1 MLCIIM
7 HYDVIMP
14 MYNFIESSK
23 KYSRKSADLW
33 NYYENIP
40 ADPITNSESFIY
52 KTSITGKT
60 VNNENTKE
68 VEFSVPL
75 MHLSSFWRTLD
86 MPLINCEISMTLT
99 WSKNC
104 VITEETT
111 KDADPN
117 AEFPVLETT
126 AP

>member
-1 MLCIIM
+1 
-7 HYDVIMP
+7 
-14 MYNFIESSK
+14 
-23 KYSRKSADLW
+23 
-33 NYYENIP
+33 
-40 ADPITNSESFIY
+40 
-52 KTSITGKT
+52 
-60 VNNENTKE
+60 
-68 VEFSVPL
+68 
-75 MHLSSFWRTLD
+75 

>member
-1 MLCIIM
+1 
-7 HYDVIMP
+7 

-60 VNNENTKE
+60 VNNENTRE

>member
-7 HYDVIMP
+7 HYDFIMP
-14 MYNFIESSK
+14 MYNSIESSK
-23 KYSRKSADLW
+23 KPSRKSADLW

-75 MHLSSFWRTLD
+75 MHL
-86 MPLINCEISMTLT
+86 
-99 WSKNC
+99 
-104 VITEETT
+104 
-111 KDADPN
+111 
-117 AEFPVLETT
+117 
-126 AP
+126 

>member
-23 KYSRKSADLW
+23 KYSRKFADLW

-52 KTSITGKT
+52 KTSVTGKQ
-60 VNNENTKE
+60 
-68 VEFSVPL
+68 
-75 MHLSSFWRTLD
+75 
-86 MPLINCEISMTLT
+86 LIMKIQEKLNFL
-99 WSKNC
+99 
-104 VITEETT
+104 
-111 KDADPN
+111 
-117 AEFPVLETT
+117 FH
-126 AP
+126 